1 MAREYWLINS
11 NRSEVRRFT
20 VNREN
25 KDQFNKYV
33 FIDIG
38 KIIGVLGKVPP
49 LLQKRE
55 EFKLEEAR
63 DIWKRLI
70 TQGWRR
76 TKFFDDVKIIYI
88 NK

>member
-1 MAREYWLINS
+1 MAKGYWLINS
-11 NRSEVRRFT
+11 NRSEVRRFS

-33 FIDIG
+33 FIDNG
-38 KIIGVLGKVPP
+38 KIIGVLGKAPP
-49 LLQKRE
+49 LLQRRE

-76 TKFFDDVKIIYI
+76 TKFFDDVKKI
-88 NK
+88 

>member
-11 NRSEVRRFT
+11 NRSKVRRFT

-76 TKFFDDVKIIYI
+76 TKFFDDVKIIQI